1 MALLID
7 TGSPVSILRG
17 DLWDKSE
24 QSGKKLNPWTG
35 NPLVGVNG
43 VPLAIRGCVLVEIKL
58 LQERFQHQVL
68 IVDSLMTEGIL
79 GMDFLNDNHC
89 SIDLPQG
96 LLRLPHGVDV
106 PMQKSQR
113 EHSKVKVELVSTIQV
128 PARSE
133 LDVLARIPVPV
144 MDGETW
150 LLEGTQRG
158 SSPVLVARAVV
169 SPQSQSVVVHIL
181 NPHSED
187 ATLFQDTKV
196 AELTELD
203 PLCIVANQDGPVEKS
218 HEVSEKKRQML
229 WDIVEDCGPELS
241 DEERTEF
248 FEVLLT
254 HAHTFA
260 ESSTDIGRTDILK
273 HTIDTGSSHPIRQ
286 AARRVPPVRKGEV
299 SKLLQEMLEKDVIQR
314 SKSPWASPIVLVQ
327 KKDGTTRFCV
337 DYRKLNGVT
346 RKDAYPLPRID
357 DTLDMLHGSKWF
369 STLDLASGYWQV
381 EMAPE
386 DQQRTAFSTADG
398 LFEFK
403 VMPFGFVMP
412 PPHFRD

>member
-35 NPLVGVNG
+35 KPLVGVNG

-79 GMDFLNDNHC
+79 GMDFLNGNHCSIKLLQERFQHQVLIVDSLMTEGILGMDFLNGNHC

-96 LLRLPHGVDV
+96 QLRLPHGVDV
-106 PMQKSQR
+106 PMQKSQQ

-144 MDGETW
+144 M
-150 LLEGTQRG
+150 TQRG

-218 HEVSEKKRQML
+218 HEVSEKKRHML

-241 DEERTEF
+241 DNERTEF

-286 AARRVPPVRKGEV
+286 AARRVPPVRKGGV

-314 SKSPWASPIVLVQ
+314 SKSP
-327 KKDGTTRFCV
+327 
-337 DYRKLNGVT
+337 
-346 RKDAYPLPRID
+346 
-357 DTLDMLHGSKWF
+357 
-369 STLDLASGYWQV
+369 
-381 EMAPE
+381 
-386 DQQRTAFSTADG
+386 
-398 LFEFK
+398 
-403 VMPFGFVMP
+403 
-412 PPHFRD
+412 